1 METVINS
8 QLPLP
13 DDIDLSSLEY
23 LFSPMIEASPVAPL
37 RFETP
42 PIGNETEE
50 DDDDGSDLHAQIRIL
65 QLMLNDALEK
75 LSESNML
82 VGYQR
87 GLLVEKNEQLKLLPQ
102 LRLRAAN
109 NIAAEV
115 ENKKLQAEVERL
127 RTENA
132 EFQSHLLFRVNEN
145 VKRFLCGGNV
155 IDFLAILE
163 VVVLASFLGILIALI
178 QTLTA

>member
-42 PIGNETEE
+42 PIGNETE

-102 LRLRAAN
+102 LRLRAAK

-115 ENKKLQAEVERL
+115 ENKRLQAEVDRL

-145 VKRFLCGGNV
+145 VKRFLSGGNV
-155 IDFLAILE
+155 IDFLAILD
-163 VVVLASFLGILIALI
+163 VVVLASFFGILIALI
-178 QTLTA
+178 LTLIA

>member
-13 DDIDLSSLEY
+13 DDIDLGSLEY
-23 LFSPMIEASPVAPL
+23 LFNPMIEVSPVAPL
-37 RFETP
+37 RFEIP
-42 PIGNETEE
+42 PTGQETEDE
-50 DDDDGSDLHAQIRIL
+50 ESDLHGQIRLL

-87 GLLVEKNEQLKLLPQ
+87 GLLVEKNEQLKQLPQ
-102 LRLRAAN
+102 LRLWAAK

-115 ENKKLQAEVERL
+115 DNKKLQAEVDRL
-127 RTENA
+127 KSEIA
-132 EFQSHLLFRVNEN
+132 EFQSHWLYRVNEN
-145 VKRFLCGGNV
+145 VKRFLSGGST
-155 IDFLAILE
+155 IEILAILD
-163 VVVLASFLGILIALI
+163 VVVLVSFLGILLWLFY
-178 QTLTA
+178 TLTG

>member
-13 DDIDLSSLEY
+13 DDIDLGSLEY
-23 LFSPMIEASPVAPL
+23 LFSPTIEVSPVAPL

-42 PIGNETEE
+42 PTGKKTE
-50 DDDDGSDLHAQIRIL
+50 DDESDLHGQIRLL
-65 QLMLNDALEK
+65 QLMLNDALEN

-87 GLLVEKNEQLKLLPQ
+87 GLLVEKNEQLKQLPQ
-102 LRLRAAN
+102 LRLWAAK

-115 ENKKLQAEVERL
+115 ENRKLQAEVDRL
-127 RTENA
+127 NFEIA
-132 EFQSHLLFRVNEN
+132 EFKSHLLFRVNEN
-145 VKRFLCGGNV
+145 VKQFLSGCRT
-155 IDFLAILE
+155 IEILAILD
-163 VVVLASFLGILIALI
+163 VVVLALFLGILVWLLY
-178 QTLTA
+178 TLTA